1 MAAAPQTATRTAL
14 NVKPVEMGRRYKITA
29 MRANLSLFGLEAQ
42 AAIEKILAGARV
54 EDVESETL
62 DCKED
67 ASRRDEH
74 GRRVDGSAKDDRAVR
89 VISDSACCLAN
100 QHGGCVV
107 VGFDDKGQGPAAAVG
122 TGLDAGWIRER
133 VRELSTP
140 PLTVSV
146 VEMTVSPARVL
157 VIEVPRNESSEPFAA
172 TVSRNGGQR
181 RARRVGRQCQE
192 LTTVAEMLEW
202 ARNRS
207 GYDWSA
213 QPTGKEIREA
223 RPAAT
228 AALRDFLRE
237 SGAPDRA
244 ALAELEDR
252 DLLSRLQLLMGDG
265 RLTRA
270 GDVLLCAS
278 EAPRLRYTLRSA
290 MGARSTSRVEITGR
304 GLAEE
309 LRAVLDAFSSSNPSV
324 ELPGGGLAQASV
336 EALPF
341 DAVRE
346 ALVNA
351 VMHRDWDRA
360 GAVVIDH
367 TQTELV
373 VFSPGSFLEG
383 VSENT
388 VLTAPSRTRNPLLG
402 SVLRSLRIAEH
413 EGTGVDRMFIEMVRL
428 GHRPPTFNE
437 RDGGVR
443 VTLRGGEP
451 VPQVLRVH
459 AALPVPL
466 RRSARSA
473 VAIDLL
479 RSRPSISAR
488 ELSEAAQEQPDE
500 LNVFLRDAEGAGL
513 LQRTANPRPGGALA
527 WRLAD
532 AHRERLGSVLPYFVR
547 PAEESVRLI
556 AQLAQSQGE
565 VRNQDVQDL
574 LGLTSARASQLLK
587 RAEAD
592 GVVQLGPGAKPTG
605 RGTFYVP
612 TH

>member
-1 MAAAPQTATRTAL
+1 MQ
-14 NVKPVEMGRRYKITA
+14 
-29 MRANLSLFGLEAQ
+29 ANLSLFGLEAQ
-42 AAIEKILAGARV
+42 AAIQRVLVGAAA

-67 ASRRDEH
+67 PTRRDPR
-74 GRRVDGSAKDDRAVR
+74 GRRVDGATTDDQASRIIVDA
-89 VISDSACCLAN
+89 ACCLAN
-100 QHGGCVV
+100 QHGGCLI
-107 VGFDDKGQGPAAAVG
+107 VGLDDKKSGTAAVIG
-122 TGLDAGWIRER
+122 TALDARWVRER

-146 VEMTVSPARVL
+146 AEIIAESERLL

-172 TVSRNGGQR
+172 TVSKNGGQR

-192 LTTVAEMLEW
+192 MKTVAEMLEW

-207 GYDWSA
+207 GYDWSS
-213 QPTGKEIREA
+213 QPSGKDLREA
-223 RPAAT
+223 RAAAT

-244 ALAELEDR
+244 SLADLDDR
-252 DLLSRLQLLMGDG
+252 DLLSRLQLLMADG

-270 GDVLLCAS
+270 GDLLLCAS
-278 EAPRLRYTLRSA
+278 DGPRLRYTLRPA
-290 MGARSTSRVEITGR
+290 MGARSASRVEITGR

-309 LRAVLDAFSSSNPSV
+309 LRAVLDAFTSSNPSV
-324 ELPGGGLAQASV
+324 DLPGGGLAQASV

-341 DAVRE
+341 GAVRE

-351 VMHRDWDRA
+351 IMHRDWDRA
-360 GAVVIDH
+360 GPVIVDHAGAEFAVY
-367 TQTELV
+367 
-373 VFSPGSFLEG
+373 SPGPFLEG
-383 VSENT
+383 ISEST

-402 SVLRSLRIAEH
+402 NVLRSLRIAER

-428 GHRPPTFNE
+428 GHRPPTFSE

-443 VTLRGGEP
+443 VTLRGGDP
-451 VPQVLRVH
+451 VPEVLHIH
-459 AALPVPL
+459 ADLPVPM

-479 RSRPSISAR
+479 RSKPSISEV
-488 ELSEAAQEQPDE
+488 ELAAAAQEGPVE
-500 LNVFLRDAEGAGL
+500 LSGFLREAEEAGL
-513 LQRTANPRPGGALA
+513 LQRTANPRPGGVPA

-532 AHRERLGSVLPYFVR
+532 AHRDRLGSILPYFVR

-556 AQLAQSQGE
+556 GQLARSQGE

-587 RAEAD
+587 RAESD
-592 GVVQLGPGAKPTG
+592 GEIQLGPGAKPTG

-612 TH
+612 SH